1 MQVQGEIRKKRAVK
15 TILRILLG
23 TSFLSICTA
32 MAQPAQKQTRCPLM
46 VDDEIDPEEFVVF
59 KGVKVFMCCG
69 ACKETWAANPE
80 YFAVVCQEQAPQLK
94 AVASKKIK
102 PLKQLFCPVYA
113 NVRVHPKSLSI
124 VHEGRTIYF
133 SKKRALSRFG
143 ANPKKYL
150 KNLP

>member
-1 MQVQGEIRKKRAVK
+1 MK
-15 TILRILLG
+15 TILHILLG
-23 TSFLSICTA
+23 TSILSICA
-32 MAQPAQKQTRCPLM
+32 VMAQSAQKQTTCPLM
-46 VDDEIDPEEFVVF
+46 VDDEIDLEEFVVF

-80 YFAVVCQEQAPQLK
+80 YFAVVCQKQAPQLK

-113 NVRVHPKSLSI
+113 NHRVHPKSLSI
-124 VHEGRTIYF
+124 EHDGKTIYF
-133 SKKRALSRFG
+133 SKKRAVSRFK

>member
-1 MQVQGEIRKKRAVK
+1 MSFIHQ
-15 TILRILLG
+15 ILFTL
-23 TSFLSICTA
+23 SFLLTCSVQA
-32 MAQPAQKQTRCPLM
+32 KEVPKQTLCPLM
-46 VDDEIDPEEFVVF
+46 VDDEIDVEEFVTF

-69 ACKETWAANPE
+69 SCKETWVKNPE
-80 YFAVVCQEQAPQLK
+80 YFAVVCQKQAPQLK

-113 NVRVHPKSLSI
+113 NHRVHPKSLSI
-124 VHEGRTIYF
+124 EHDGKTIYF
-133 SKKRALSRFG
+133 SKKRAVSRFK

>member
-1 MQVQGEIRKKRAVK
+1 MKIIKSIHLTAGF
-15 TILRILLG
+15 LL
-23 TSFLSICTA
+23 TCSAL
-32 MAQPAQKQTRCPLM
+32 AQEAPKQTLSPLM
-46 VDDEIDPEEFVVF
+46 VDDEIDLEEFVVF

-69 ACKETWAANPE
+69 SCKETWDKNPE
-80 YFAVVCQEQAPQLK
+80 YFAVVCQKQAPQLK

-113 NVRVHPKSLSI
+113 NMRVHPKSLSI
-124 VHEGRTIYF
+124 EHQGRTIYF
-133 SKKRALSRFG
+133 SKKRAVSRFQ

>member
-1 MQVQGEIRKKRAVK
+1 MKIIKS
-15 TILRILLG
+15 ILLLLCILLAC
-23 TSFLSICTA
+23 SASA
-32 MAQPAQKQTRCPLM
+32 KEASKQTRCPLM
-46 VDDEIDPEEFVVF
+46 VDDEIDVEEFVTF

-69 ACKETWAANPE
+69 SCKETWVKNPE
-80 YFAVVCQEQAPQLK
+80 YFAVVCQKQAPQLK

-113 NVRVHPKSLSI
+113 NHRVHPKSLSI
-124 VHEGRTIYF
+124 EHNGKTIYF
-133 SKKRALSRFG
+133 SKKRAVSRFK

>member
-1 MQVQGEIRKKRAVK
+1 MKIALFPVLFAGFLLACSALVQEA
-15 TILRILLG
+15 
-23 TSFLSICTA
+23 
-32 MAQPAQKQTRCPLM
+32 PKQTLCPLM
-46 VDDEIDPEEFVVF
+46 VDDEIDLEEFVVF

-69 ACKETWAANPE
+69 SCKETWDKNPE

-94 AVASKKIK
+94 AVASKEIK

-113 NVRVHPKSLSI
+113 DLRVHPKSLSI
-124 VHEGRTIYF
+124 EHEGRTIYF
-133 SKKRALSRFG
+133 SKKRAVSRFK

>member
-1 MQVQGEIRKKRAVK
+1 MKIIKS
-15 TILRILLG
+15 ILL
-23 TSFLSICTA
+23 TA
-32 MAQPAQKQTRCPLM
+32 GCLLVCSALAQEAPKQTMCPLM
-46 VDDEIDPEEFVVF
+46 VDDEIDVEEFVTF

-69 ACKETWAANPE
+69 SCKETWAKNPE
-80 YFAVVCQEQAPQLK
+80 YFAVVCRKQAPQLK

-113 NVRVHPKSLSI
+113 NHRVHPKSLSI
-124 VHEGRTIYF
+124 EHDGKTIYF
-133 SKKRALSRFG
+133 SKKRAVSRFK

>member
-1 MQVQGEIRKKRAVK
+1 MKIIKSIHLLLCFLFACSVQAKE
-15 TILRILLG
+15 T
-23 TSFLSICTA
+23 
-32 MAQPAQKQTRCPLM
+32 PKQTLCPLM
-46 VDDEIDPEEFVVF
+46 VDDEIDLEEFVVF

-69 ACKETWAANPE
+69 SCKETWDKNPE

-94 AVASKKIK
+94 AVASKEIK

-113 NVRVHPKSLSI
+113 DVRVHPKSLSI
-124 VHEGRTIYF
+124 EHEGRTIYF
-133 SKKRALSRFG
+133 SKKRAVSRFK

>member
-1 MQVQGEIRKKRAVK
+1 MIVV
-15 TILRILLG
+15 
-23 TSFLSICTA
+23 TA
-32 MAQPAQKQTRCPLM
+32 FFVGFVVTTQAAPKQTICPLM
-46 VDDEIDPEEFVVF
+46 IEEVIDEEEFLTY

-69 ACKETWAANPE
+69 SCREMWAKNPD

-94 AVASKKIK
+94 AVASTKIK

-113 NVRVHPKSLSI
+113 NHRVHPKSLSI
-124 VHEGRTIYF
+124 EHEGKTIYF
-133 SKKRALSRFG
+133 SKKRAVSRFK

>member
-1 MQVQGEIRKKRAVK
+1 MTFPFFNAMKIA
-15 TILRILLG
+15 LRLVLFA
-23 TSFLSICTA
+23 SFLLACSATA
-32 MAQPAQKQTRCPLM
+32 KEAPKQTICPLM
-46 VDDEIDPEEFVVF
+46 VEDEIDVEEFVTF
-59 KGVKVFMCCG
+59 KGVKVYMCCG
-69 ACKETWAANPE
+69 SCKETWAKNPE
-80 YFAVVCQEQAPQLK
+80 YFAVVCQKQAPQLK

-124 VHEGRTIYF
+124 EHEGRTIYL
-133 SKKRALSRFG
+133 SKKRAVSRFK

>member
-1 MQVQGEIRKKRAVK
+1 MKIIK
-15 TILRILLG
+15 RILLLLC
-23 TSFLSICTA
+23 FLFACSA
-32 MAQPAQKQTRCPLM
+32 SAKEQSKQTRCPLM
-46 VDDEIDPEEFVVF
+46 VDDEIDVEEFVTF

-69 ACKETWAANPE
+69 SCKETWVKNPE
-80 YFAVVCQEQAPQLK
+80 YFAVVCQKQAPQLK

-113 NVRVHPKSLSI
+113 NHRVHPKSLSI
-124 VHEGRTIYF
+124 EHDGKTIYF
-133 SKKRALSRFG
+133 SKKRAVSRFK

>member
-1 MQVQGEIRKKRAVK
+1 MKIIKS
-15 TILRILLG
+15 ILLLLCILLAC
-23 TSFLSICTA
+23 SASA
-32 MAQPAQKQTRCPLM
+32 KEASKQTRCPLM
-46 VDDEIDPEEFVVF
+46 VDDEIDVEEFVTF

-69 ACKETWAANPE
+69 SCKETWAKNPE
-80 YFAVVCQEQAPQLK
+80 YFAVVCQKQAPQLK

-113 NVRVHPKSLSI
+113 NHRVHPKSLSI
-124 VHEGRTIYF
+124 EYDGKTIYF
-133 SKKRALSRFG
+133 SKKRAVSRFK

>member
-1 MQVQGEIRKKRAVK
+1 MKA
-15 TILRILLG
+15 ILRILLG

-32 MAQPAQKQTRCPLM
+32 MTQPVQKQTTCPLM
-46 VDDEIDPEEFVVF
+46 VDDEIDPEEFVIF

-69 ACKETWAANPE
+69 SCKEAWLENPE

-94 AVASKKIK
+94 TVASKKIK
-102 PLKQLFCPVYA
+102 PLNQLFCPVYA
-113 NVRVHPKSLSI
+113 NLRVHPKSLSI
-124 VHEGRTIYF
+124 AHEGRTIYF
-133 SKKRALSRFG
+133 SKKRALSRFK